1 MFNFVGSKVYY
12 KRKESWL
19 FMVARLAYLLP
30 GEAGRGLTVSLDP
43 EQDRLVGRHPGAAQA
58 QAEAGRCSR
67 LPGNHGQ
74 VALVHNYYIYLFIF

>member
-1 MFNFVGSKVYY
+1 
-12 KRKESWL
+12 
-19 FMVARLAYLLP
+19 MVARFAYLLP

-58 QAEAGRCSR
+58 QAEARRCTR

-74 VALVHNYYIYLFIF
+74 VTLVKLH